1 MSSTLWV
8 LHAIKCLNDRGSWTG
23 RVHIHKLLYITK
35 ELLTEEVPFSFE
47 LYRFGPYSFD
57 LDEYLRDLATFGAV
71 SATIVD
77 EGYGPKHEVSAAA
90 KPLLAD
96 HPESF
101 SRDQLDLLKRAASAI
116 GNRSS
121 GDLELIATCLWVE
134 REENIV
140 DRDEVIARVKII
152 KPRYDIETIAN
163 QYDSLQSLK
172 LALQ

>member
-8 LHAIKCLNDRGSWTG
+8 LHAIECLNDKGSWTG

-35 ELLTEEVPFSFE
+35 ELLTEKVPFSFE

-57 LDEYLRDLATFGAV
+57 LDEHLRDLATFGAV

-90 KPLLAD
+90 KPILTHD
-96 HPESF
+96 HGSF
-101 SRDQLDLLKRAASAI
+101 SRDQLHSLQRAANAI
-116 GNRSS
+116 GNRPS

-140 DRDEVIARVKII
+140 DPDKVIARVKVI